1 MCNESKRP
9 ESRPKFEDG
18 ESMGTDTAV
27 VTLVRT
33 GLVTKFMPPI
43 DADNCIPSEMRWY
56 TVHQA
61 TFAGGKL
68 THRRFFASSD
78 PSISAQ
84 LDGTEVWSGWASSLG
99 AAIDAAREKAAA

>member
-1 MCNESKRP
+1 
-9 ESRPKFEDG
+9 
-18 ESMGTDTAV
+18 MGTDTAV

-43 DADNCIPSEMRWY
+43 DDDNCIPSEMRWY

-84 LDGTEVWSGWASSLG
+84 LVGTEVWSGWASSLG